1 MPYNSFEEMPIWQKS
16 MDLAVETYDMT
27 ETLPR
32 KEDYGLTSQI
42 RRSALSVP
50 GNIAEG
56 FGRKH
61 TKDKLNFCGQVG
73 WSPALPAVGGEECRP
88 CNDIT
93 ISRKPQPCLSRLNG
107 MGEELHYDARG
118 SLAETKSHLIYGHRV
133 GYFPKNRYNG
143 AVSMLEDIWKQLNS
157 LINSLAQKIK

>member
-16 MDLAVETYDMT
+16 MDLAVEIYDMT

-73 WSPALPAVGGEECRP
+73 WNPALPAVGGEECRP

-93 ISRKPQPCLSRLNG
+93 ISRKPRPVG
-107 MGEELHYDARG
+107 G
-118 SLAETKSHLIYGHRV
+118 SFTTMPVDR
-133 GYFPKNRYNG
+133 
-143 AVSMLEDIWKQLNS
+143 S
-157 LINSLAQKIK
+157 LKRRAI